1 MDKHEKFLRL
11 VDSLRL
17 YRRANIKD
25 GDKNLIEDLYVDP
38 LNGNLILKAMLKPH
52 TTLLI
57 GRKGTGK
64 STIINRFQ
72 YEIRKKDDEIALY
85 IDVNSVYD
93 SAKNSSLLPKEIIKD
108 IPETTLMTFYIYRE
122 FISSVLE
129 SLKEE
134 IKEKLFTSK
143 IRKIIF
149 REKNKYTREEFI
161 SELEKI
167 FKKALYSVDDLTFQ
181 QLIAKEIQLTNKNEI
196 NMNGKISIENA
207 SFESKISDQNI
218 KLEFDQFSKVLIRS
232 FNIIHFMKDLKVLLQ
247 NIGLK
252 RVFVCLDDMSELDKN
267 SMEVFVK
274 TIISPLNNNSDE
286 FYKFKMAL
294 YPGRDYLPDIDRMKV
309 ETFNLDYYNLY
320 AASGVDKV
328 EEKAIAYT
336 KKLLDK
342 RFEYFFGSDF
352 DYSDFFDTKNYNM
365 EYYFKILFQMSAN
378 VPRILGKI
386 LFYALQKTE
395 NLSKLITKR
404 ILQESAKH
412 HYIDEIEREIKK
424 VKYIKYSHFEEKF
437 EAFHLKNL
445 LEGII
450 KKAKHNK
457 KQIAESK
464 AKIFEKY
471 NISNAPSNYLFV
483 REKFENYLKTLEFNF
498 FITRYSNQK
507 DKDGNDVSVFTL
519 NYGLCQKENI
529 VFDEGS
535 DRKFRIERL
544 FDYTNLIL
552 KWIRESKELICN
564 YCNEKFPFEE
574 KEKYEIYDYLCP
586 KCRNG
591 KLIEK
596 PSNLKLETSIDKEIE
611 LEELEYKVLVS
622 LNIISPQSPKE
633 LGQDLN
639 VTYQKITKKVLE
651 PHRLEELGF
660 IERLD
665 NKKISITEEGRKFL
679 NGNS

>member
-38 LNGNLILKAMLKPH
+38 LNGDLILKAMLKPH

-72 YEIRKKDDEIALY
+72 YEIRKKDNEIALY

-108 IPETTLMTFYIYRE
+108 IPETTLMTFYMYRE

-134 IKEKLFTSK
+134 IKEKLFISK
-143 IRKIIF
+143 IEKFFLRD
-149 REKNKYTREEFI
+149 KNKYTKEEFFQK
-161 SELEKI
+161 LEEI
-167 FKKALYSVDDLTFQ
+167 FKKAINSVDDLTFQ
-181 QLIAKEIQLTNKNEI
+181 KLIIKEIQLSNKNELNI
-196 NMNGKISIENA
+196 NGKVSLIET
-207 SFESKISDQNI
+207 SLESKVNDQNV
-218 KLEFDQFSKVLIRS
+218 KLEFEQFSKVLIRS
-232 FNIIHFMKDLKVLLQ
+232 FNIIHFMKDLKNLLKEV
-247 NIGLK
+247 GLK
-252 RVFVCLDDMSELDKN
+252 RVFICLDDMSELDKN
-267 SMEVFVK
+267 SIEVFVK
-274 TIISPLNNNSDE
+274 TIIAPLNNNSDE

-352 DYSDFFDTKNYNM
+352 KYSDFFDIKSYNM

-395 NLSKLITKR
+395 NLSKFITKR
-404 ILQESAKH
+404 ILQESAKQ

-424 VKYIKYSHFEEKF
+424 VKYIKYSHFEEQF

-445 LEGII
+445 LEEII

-457 KQIAESK
+457 RQIAESK

-483 REKFENYLKTLEFNF
+483 KERFENYLKTLEFNF

-529 VFDEGS
+529 IFDEGS

-564 YCNEKFPFEE
+564 YCNEKFPFED

-586 KCRNG
+586 KCRKG

-596 PSNLKLETSIDKEIE
+596 PSNLKLEKSIDKEIE
-611 LEELEYKVLVS
+611 LDELEYKVLVS
-622 LNIISPQSPKE
+622 LNIISPQLPKE
-633 LGQDLN
+633 LGQDLD

-651 PHRLEELGF
+651 THRLEELGF
-660 IERLD
+660 IKRL
-665 NKKISITEEGRKFL
+665 NRKVTITEEGRKFL